1 MISKAA
7 TLVLHV
13 SGLGPNNISNEIR
26 SQIGMRINDET
37 TRCASLQC
45 RDLMLYGLAP
55 PRFASHK
62 TLMRYALRFRRPEN
76 VDREFHVLL
85 SQG

>member
-1 MISKAA
+1 MIPKVAA
-7 TLVLHV
+7 LVLHV
-13 SGLGPNNISNEIR
+13 SRIGPNNISNENR
-26 SQIGMRINDET
+26 SLIGMRINDKT

-45 RDLMLYGLAP
+45 RDLMLYGLAS
-55 PRFASHK
+55 PRLASHK